1 MRIKTSHTVTRSV
14 GSSPTRS
21 PNITNTNNI
30 NHLTIKIMKQTV
42 CKVIKKTGKVLIWPA
57 KKYIQVMTKGY
68 EDMFGENLIH
78 VKFWM

>member
-1 MRIKTSHTVTRSV
+1 
-14 GSSPTRS
+14 
-21 PNITNTNNI
+21 
-30 NHLTIKIMKQTV
+30 MKQTV

-57 KKYIQVMTKGY
+57 KKYVQVMTKGY